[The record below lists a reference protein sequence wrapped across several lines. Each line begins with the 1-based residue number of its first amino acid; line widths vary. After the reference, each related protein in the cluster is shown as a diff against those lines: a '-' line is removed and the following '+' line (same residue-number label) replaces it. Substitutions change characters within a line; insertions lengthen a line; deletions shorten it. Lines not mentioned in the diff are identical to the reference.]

1 MEECNMELKRIINLR
16 NILIIT
22 VVATIN
28 LLLFWY
34 KINPVI
40 QQIHNPENVQTTNEE
55 PRTRTFKK
63 HIRNYNDTIT
73 QIIERADALKDN
85 ELFSDK
91 NGFSYNN
98 IVKTKK
104 DYEPLLN
111 IELTQYDNR
120 AVEEI
125 ANYNYGYVIS
135 FVLILFIIN
144 LLYRDRDNGMWQ
156 LTYAAG
162 KGRFELAVKR
172 VGITALVSFVVC
184 GVLYWSCVV
193 MSLICLGGVSQ
204 LGAPI
209 QNIPQFG
216 KCTMLINMREYLMLN
231 FLWSFLSIYA
241 FVSIIYMLMTIFR
254 NRKNVIVAMTAFVIV
269 EYLLYTK
276 IEYNSVYS
284 IFKYIN
290 VINLFRMSDVCM
302 TYRNIG
308 FSTYVVDLRN
318 VVLIMFAVVIAVSAA
333 VTLWAAANMKPYVKT
348 GIFTKI
354 VQKINEIYQKLLAGM
369 PHIFKEVHKNI
380 LTAKGIW
387 ILAGV
392 MFATIYFSTTGLMTF
407 TEIQTENDKMYL
419 EYGGEEY
426 SYIEE
431 YVNNEKG
438 MILYVGELRQDAEQK
453 YKNGELSFEDYR
465 SKVQY
470 CELMMDSMYIVM
482 EPMEKLDYLKELE
495 EETGIKGY
503 MMSDRGYEQIFGKS
517 SRQREIILGIVVIIA
532 VILISFASVKLEKYS
547 GVISLASASRSGKWT
562 NHVWRILSC
571 MLVSLIISAITNFIV
586 YFNLIIWYGA
596 PYINAPVQSLTFMRN
611 IPFKITVL
619 QWMILII
626 AAKLVISIAVSVLS
640 YIVANMITY
649 ASYTGG
655 GNLKELIIKP
665 LKIFKNQNK

>member
-16 NILIIT
+16 NILIIIL
-22 VVATIN
+22 VVIIN

-40 QQIHNPENVQTTNEE
+40 QQIHNPESVQATDEE
-55 PRTRTFKK
+55 PRTRIFKK
-63 HIRNYNDTIT
+63 HIRSYNDTIA

-91 NGFSYNN
+91 TGFSYNN

-156 LTYAAG
+156 LTYVAG

-172 VGITALVSFVVC
+172 VGITVLVSFVVC

-216 KCTMLINMREYLMLN
+216 KCTLLINMREYLWLN

-254 NRKNVIVAMTAFVIV
+254 NRKNVIVAMTAFLIV

-276 IEYNSVYS
+276 IEYNSVYG

-318 VVLIMFAVVIAVSAA
+318 VVLIMFAVVIVAAAA
-333 VTLWAAANMKPYVKT
+333 VTVLAAANMKPYVKT

-354 VQKINEIYQKLLAGM
+354 VQKINEIYQRLLAGM
-369 PHIFKEVHKNI
+369 PHIFKEIHKNI

-387 ILAGV
+387 ILVGV
-392 MFATIYFSTTGLMTF
+392 MFATIYFSKMGLMTF
-407 TEIQTENDKMYL
+407 TEIETENDKMYL

-431 YVNNEKG
+431 YVNGEKG
-438 MILYVGELRQDAEQK
+438 MILYIGELRQDAEQK

-465 SKVQY
+465 SKIQY
-470 CELMMDSMYIVM
+470 CEIMMGSMDIVR

-495 EETGIKGY
+495 GETGIKGY
-503 MMSDRGYEQIFGKS
+503 MMSDRGYEQIFGERS
-517 SRQREIILGIVVIIA
+517 LQREIILGIVVIIA
-532 VILISFASVKLEKYS
+532 VILIPFAGVKLEKYS
-547 GVISLASASRSGKWT
+547 GVVSIANVSYVGKGA
-562 NHVWRILSC
+562 NHLFRILSC
-571 MLVSLIISAITNFIV
+571 VLVSLIISAITNFIV
-586 YFNLIIWYGA
+586 YFNLIKWYGA
-596 PYINAPVQSLTFMRN
+596 PYINAPLQSLTFMRN
-611 IPFKITVL
+611 IPFRITVL
-619 QWMILII
+619 QWMIIII
-626 AAKLVISIAVSVLS
+626 AIKMVISMAVSVLS
-640 YIVANMITY
+640 YI
-649 ASYTGG
+649 ASSA
-655 GNLKELIIKP
+655 LLHKK
-665 LKIFKNQNK
+665 